1 MITILYIYVL
11 VHLHFSFW
19 DSKFDINYG
28 IIIVVVIFSLYL
40 PVTQDYWKA
49 NAMKKEE
56 TKEKKINDRIDNPK

>member
-1 MITILYIYVL
+1 MITILYIYAL
-11 VHLHFSFW
+11 VHLHFS
-19 DSKFDINYG
+19 FDINYG